1 MFRPPGLEDQLERQ
15 IAIGVGQREDY
26 VSPPGLE
33 HQLERPTATGE
44 EQTEFYVS
52 PPGLDHLL
60 ERPTATA
67 VERTEDFGIHVSP
80 PGTADVGL
88 DGRTT
93 ISSPSLTRSP
103 FLVSEND
110 LDHAN
115 TKLVLPVQRRR
126 GLSLFLS
133 L

>member
-1 MFRPPGLEDQLERQ
+1 MRRSRQDLVTHVSPPGLEDQLERQ
-15 IAIGVGQREDY
+15 IAIGMGQREDY

-33 HQLERPTATGE
+33 HQ
-44 EQTEFYVS
+44 
-52 PPGLDHLL
+52 L